1 MRSLTL
7 TSLSFLILV
16 VAFSVPQK
24 LHAQTIPRPG
34 ESFSAITTNG
44 MWTWYADPKAVY
56 YEGIHKK
63 TYMGWVTNTG
73 VVQIA
78 SYDHE
83 TGDTA
88 HFTAPN
94 SYGADDHNHPALF
107 IRPDGR
113 IVAYYTGHDGGTI
126 TGIISTAPEDITSFQ
141 TQFSAVGAGGFCYPN
156 TQFLSAE
163 GTSGRLYLFFR
174 DTGLEPCF
182 ATSDDWG
189 RTFTPIKHMYTN
201 VPAGYKPY
209 VKYCSNGKNEIHM
222 VIERENRNTGPQP
235 LYFVKYKAG
244 VFYTINNVQIATMAQ
259 LPFADTLLISKKALL
274 MQPGNFGCSG
284 TAWDIALDA
293 SGNPVVVYDLFKDTN
308 NHSYWYFRW
317 TGTSWFKRP
326 LVNSGAFMGAEGGFS
341 GGVTLDHENPNVVYM
356 SRQILSLKTTFNLLD
371 TSYNNYKTA
380 FASSAYTVVDAT
392 HEIDK
397 WTTKDNG
404 STWDSVAITR
414 NSAGKNCR
422 PCVPR
427 GHKEGMNVS
436 LIWLDGTY
444 TGMGGANFLMAVRMY
459 PTNIPVAA
467 RQIRSGRP
475 HGMNMLVTGNGISFT
490 LAQPQ
495 YSSLRIYGL
504 NGSLIADLTRL
515 LRNRE
520 AGPVFVP
527 FWQAQCASGTYLF
540 VFNNGITRA
549 MQRVIVSR

>member
-1 MRSLTL
+1 
-7 TSLSFLILV
+7 
-16 VAFSVPQK
+16 
-24 LHAQTIPRPG
+24 
-34 ESFSAITTNG
+34 
-44 MWTWYADPKAVY
+44 
-56 YEGIHKK
+56 
-63 TYMGWVTNTG
+63 
-73 VVQIA
+73 
-78 SYDHE
+78 
-83 TGDTA
+83 
-88 HFTAPN
+88 
-94 SYGADDHNHPALF
+94 
-107 IRPDGR
+107 
-113 IVAYYTGHDGGTI
+113 
-126 TGIISTAPEDITSFQ
+126 
-141 TQFSAVGAGGFCYPN
+141 
-156 TQFLSAE
+156 
-163 GTSGRLYLFFR
+163 
-174 DTGLEPCF
+174 
-182 ATSDDWG
+182 
-189 RTFTPIKHMYTN
+189 
-201 VPAGYKPY
+201 
-209 VKYCSNGKNEIHM
+209 M